1 MTGQYGQDAR
11 DVVSGVGECV
21 AETTRR
27 AAPRRRARAGP
38 TPQWTPSINYR
49 FSFKKRLIHCNG
61 DIYTT
66 MFTILMQ
73 KSFFFS
79 LKRPSNL
86 YVSLRLCT
94 KLYAPLDGYRLKFT
108 FRSRTVKCLNRLSHT
123 AVGHSFTLIKKA
135 QSSLWSRFKKH

>member
-49 FSFKKRLIHCNG
+49 FSFKKKVNSLQRGYLYYNV
-61 DIYTT
+61 YNSYAK
-66 MFTILMQ
+66 ML
-73 KSFFFS
+73 FFS

-108 FRSRTVKCLNRLSHT
+108 FRSRRVKCLNRLFHT

-135 QSSLWSRFKKH
+135 QSSLWSRFNKH